1 MYDIKIKG
9 DECIIPTNQLIELL
23 EYKVESLK
31 KAKEEDS
38 SWNYGI
44 EDLEEQIKE
53 LQLSL

>member
-1 MYDIKIKG
+1 MFDIKIKG
-9 DECIIPTNQLIELL
+9 DECIIPTDQLIELL
-23 EYKVESLK
+23 KYKLEALK

-44 EDLEEQIKE
+44 EELEEQIKE

>member
-9 DECIIPTNQLIELL
+9 DECIIPTNQSIELL